1 MKPQTQGAAQPLTW
15 PNNGSGQVQPVQ
27 VWDQLSPTQ
36 QQIIFQNLVL
46 ICRQLLAQINPPP
59 QLEVQDESQ

>member
-1 MKPQTQGAAQPLTW
+1 MKPQTQGSAPPLTW
-15 PNNGSGQVQPVQ
+15 PNNDSGQVKPPQ

-46 ICRQLLAQINPPP
+46 ICRQLVAQINQTP
-59 QLEVQDESQ
+59 QPEVQDEGQ